1 MIGVTEDTVLGGK
14 VTLFQPERGFR
25 AGTDSLLLASAVNL
39 QPGAHALEIGCG
51 CGGALL
57 PAAWR
62 NTEGRF
68 TGLEVDPEMT
78 SLAKRGAMAN
88 GAAIRVRVETG
99 EAKAWVR
106 ERENMFDLVF
116 SNPPYFQPGTI
127 KPTGTEKQ
135 TAYITPL
142 STDEWVKAMLHAAKP
157 KAPIILIHRAAELA
171 SLLSALDRR
180 AGEITILPIYSKPSE
195 PAKRILIR
203 ARKGLRRGETRLLA
217 PVYQYGEDGE
227 VTSFLESVRRGEAI
241 DW

>member
-1 MIGVTEDTVLGGK
+1 MSDITEDTVLGGK

-25 AGTDSLLLASAVNL
+25 AGTDSLMLAAAVNA
-39 QPGAHALEIGCG
+39 PAGSHALEIGCG

-62 NTEGRF
+62 NKEARF

-78 SLAKRGAMAN
+78 ALAKRGAMAN
-88 GAAIRVRVETG
+88 GVAMRVRAETG
-99 EAKAWVR
+99 EASAWVR
-106 ERENMFDLVF
+106 ERENVFDLVF

-127 KPTGTEKQ
+127 KPTGTEKE

-142 STDEWVKAMLHAAKP
+142 TTEEWVKAMLHTAKP

-171 SLLSALDRR
+171 ALLYALDRR
-180 AGEITILPIYSKPSE
+180 AGEITVLPIYSKPGE
-195 PAKRILIR
+195 AAKRILVR
-203 ARKGLRRGETRLLA
+203 ARKGLRRGETRLLD
-217 PVYQYGEDGE
+217 PVWQYGADGE
-227 VTSFLESVRRGEAI
+227 VTPFLESVRRGEAI

>member
-1 MIGVTEDTVLGGK
+1 MSGMTEDTVLGGK
-14 VTLFQPERGFR
+14 VKLFQPERGFR
-25 AGTDSLLLASAVNL
+25 AGTDSLLLAAAISL
-39 QPGAHALEIGCG
+39 PDGGHALEIGCG

-62 NTEGRF
+62 NTEARF

-78 SLAKRGAMAN
+78 ALAKRGAMAN
-88 GAAIRVRVETG
+88 GVAMRVRAETG
-99 EAKAWVR
+99 EASTWVR

-127 KPTGTEKQ
+127 KPTGTEKE

-142 STDEWVKAMLHAAKP
+142 TTDEWIKAMLHVAKP

-171 SLLSALDRR
+171 ALLSALDRR
-180 AGEITILPIYSKPSE
+180 AGEITVLPIYSKPGE
-195 PAKRILIR
+195 PAKRILVR
-203 ARKGLRRGETRLLA
+203 ARKGLRRGETRLLE
-217 PVYQYGEDGE
+217 PVYQYGADGE
-227 VTSFLESVRRGEAI
+227 VTPFLKSVRRGDPI

>member
-25 AGTDSLLLASAVNL
+25 AGTDSLLLASAVTL
-39 QPGAHALEIGCG
+39 SGGDHALEIGCG

-62 NTEGRF
+62 NPDARF

-78 SLAKRGAMAN
+78 ALAKRGAIAN
-88 GAAIRVRVETG
+88 GSAMRVRAETG
-99 EAKAWVR
+99 EAQAWVR
-106 ERENMFDLVF
+106 ERENMFDCVF

-127 KPTGTEKQ
+127 KPTGTEKE

-142 STDEWVKAMLHAAKP
+142 TTDEWVKAMLHAAKP

-171 SLLSALDRR
+171 ALLSALDRR
-180 AGEITILPIYSKPSE
+180 AGEITVLPIYSKPGE
-195 PAKRILIR
+195 PAKRVLVR
-203 ARKGLRRGETRLLA
+203 ARKGLRRGETRILD
-217 PVYQYGEDGE
+217 PVWQYGEDGE
-227 VTSFLESVRRGEAI
+227 VTEFLEAVRRGEAI
-241 DW
+241 TW

>member
-1 MIGVTEDTVLGGK
+1 MSGVTEDTVLGGK

-25 AGTDSLLLASAVNL
+25 AGTDSLLLAAAVSV
-39 QPGAHALEIGCG
+39 PEGFHALEIGCG

-62 NTEGRF
+62 NPEGRF

-78 SLAKRGAMAN
+78 ALAKRGTMAN
-88 GAAIRVRVETG
+88 GVGFRVRTETG
-99 EAKAWVR
+99 EAQAWTR

-127 KPTGTEKQ
+127 KPTGTEKE

-142 STDEWVKAMLHAAKP
+142 TTDEWVKAMLHAAKP
-157 KAPIILIHRAAELA
+157 KAPIVLIHRAAELSA
-171 SLLSALDRR
+171 LLSALDRR
-180 AGEITILPIYSKPSE
+180 AGEITILPIYSKPGE
-195 PAKRILIR
+195 PAKRILVR

-217 PVYQYGEDGE
+217 PVYQYDEHGE
-227 VTSFLESVRRGEAI
+227 VTPFLESVRRGDAI

>member
-1 MIGVTEDTVLGGK
+1 MSSITEDTVLGGK

-25 AGTDSLLLASAVNL
+25 AGTDSLLLASAIALPN
-39 QPGAHALEIGCG
+39 GAHALEVGCG

-62 NTEGRF
+62 NGDARF
-68 TGLEVDPEMT
+68 TGLDVDPEMT
-78 SLAKRGAMAN
+78 VLAKRGAMAN
-88 GAAIRVRVETG
+88 GAAMRVRVETG
-99 EAKAWVR
+99 EASSWVR

-127 KPTGTEKQ
+127 KPTGTEKE

-142 STDEWVKAMLHAAKP
+142 TTDEWVKAMLHAAKP

-171 SLLSALDRR
+171 ALLSALDRR
-180 AGEITILPIYSKPSE
+180 AGEITVLPIYSKRGE
-195 PAKRILIR
+195 AAKRVLVR
-203 ARKGLRRGETRLLA
+203 ARKGLRRGETRLLD
-217 PVYQYGEDGE
+217 PVWQYAEDGE
-227 VTSFLESVRRGEAI
+227 VTPFLESVRRGEAI

>member
-1 MIGVTEDTVLGGK
+1 MSGITEDTVLGGK

-25 AGTDSLLLASAVNL
+25 AGTDSLLLAAAVKA
-39 QPGAHALEIGCG
+39 GDGDHALEIGCG

-62 NTEGRF
+62 NSDARF

-78 SLAKRGAMAN
+78 ALAKRGTMAN
-88 GAAIRVRVETG
+88 GVAMRVRAETG
-99 EAKAWVR
+99 EAQAWVR
-106 ERENMFDLVF
+106 ERENMFDVVF

-127 KPTGTEKQ
+127 KPTGTEKA

-142 STDEWVKAMLHAAKP
+142 TTDDWVKAMLHAAKP
-157 KAPIILIHRAAELA
+157 KAPVILIHRAAELA
-171 SLLSALDRR
+171 ALLSALDKR
-180 AGEITILPIYSKPSE
+180 AGEITVLPIYSKPSE
-195 PAKRILIR
+195 SAKRILVR

-217 PVYQYGEDGE
+217 PVYQFGESGE
-227 VTSFLESVRRGEAI
+227 PTEFLQGVHSGEPI